1 MKYKVEFTE
10 LVTFTCS
17 VEVEAESEEA
27 AQELVERMGT
37 DNYKNRDEM
46 DAELTQFSF
55 EELE

>member
-27 AQELVERMGT
+27 AEKLVKSMDT
-37 DNYKNRDEM
+37 DSYDDRDEM